1 MEELLNSSKLGI
13 MEQEESHGV
22 EEQTGHAKQLPLPF
36 QQRFLLDE
44 NTASKQLQEA
54 LLARDAYVLTL
65 DDFDLLRTAALD
77 QTVSDIGTTQDAWIV
92 TRDTKFA
99 FDVIK
104 EGGTAHCIALVSEES
119 TRSSVN
125 STELSTLL
133 TRECNPV
140 FTYSATE
147 TIEIVDLRAH
157 ELSTFALP
165 LPPDRMIELFDLLD
179 KKTRIDTRKLAEK
192 WTCSPA
198 RARQIARRLSSS
210 GWLIA
215 RKIGRSNRYYPGP
228 NYLRVRNMLPKSPT
242 E

>member
-1 MEELLNSSKLGI
+1 MD
-13 MEQEESHGV
+13 QEESRAFQK
-22 EEQTGHAKQLPLPF
+22 ETGHAKQLPLPF

-44 NTASKQLQEA
+44 NTASKQLKES

-77 QTVSDIGTTQDAWIV
+77 RTVSDIGTTQDAWIV
-92 TRDTKFA
+92 TRDRKFA

-104 EGGTAHCIALVSEES
+104 EGGTASYIALVSEES

-133 TRECNPV
+133 TRECKPV

-147 TIEIVDLRAH
+147 TPETIKIMDLSAH
-157 ELSTFALP
+157 ELSTFELP
-165 LPPDRMIELFDLLD
+165 FPPDRMIELFDLLD
-179 KKTRIDTRKLAEK
+179 KKTRIDTRKLAEE

-198 RARQIARRLSSS
+198 RARQIARRLSLN
-210 GWLIA
+210 GWLMVI
-215 RKIGRSNRYYPGP
+215 KTGRENRYYPGP
-228 NYLRVRNMLPKSPT
+228 KYFQLRNMLIKSSVD
-242 E
+242 